1 MRAFNKLFPASVL
14 ASALFLSACGQ
25 TATEPDLVPRN
36 LTDASVVAEYCGEKA
51 RKVSNLIVGAA
62 ESPVNSVKRKQLEAW
77 GLDPKNDEQIRQ
89 ARSAIHNRTQVQCG
103 ADGKPLGL
111 SADQLFAADVCLP
124 ENERKA
130 LKPEGAKTTDH
141 LKAKCR
147 EVGQATFDS
156 LSTTHKQ
163 RPTTQSYQKDLAND
177 DLRKVAFAAAYM
189 KTTKQSQD
197 NNVPPSDTE
206 DQANAIRAMFP
217 GVTAADLGIGSDAI
231 DHGKHTIEKGGG
243 VFLDAADRY
252 LKTKEEIAAFL
263 GESNNPK
270 AVVARDH
277 ILKAAIAAGG
287 EDERV
292 RVMTGEGFIPIQL
305 KGASQILGT
314 SYFQDGQVKIV
325 DQWRQSLPGDIYWL
339 YFTYDEV
346 DGKVVRKLVPEAT
359 LRADCANVNGTQIR
373 IVRPDTPPAPSVTQ
387 PPGEEKCPP
396 GTVMQPN
403 GECHIAPPPVC
414 VNCGQPVCTENC
426 VPLQP
431 KDYTQGSG
439 YQGNAPT
446 GSGLNADPGPGEY
459 KAPSQMEQPPSTPYV
474 APAAPAPQPAPVQQP
489 GGTVIPAPNPNPTPF
504 TPAPEEPGVN
514 PAPVPGSTEPPR
526 NEGEIDNPWG

>member
-1 MRAFNKLFPASVL
+1 MRAVKKVLGTSLIAAALLLSGCGTPENKSEV
-14 ASALFLSACGQ
+14 
-25 TATEPDLVPRN
+25 RN
-36 LTDASVVAEYCGEKA
+36 LSDPAVIAAYCKDTVKTASDTVAKAADAKEGTGNRNA
-51 RKVSNLIVGAA
+51 
-62 ESPVNSVKRKQLEAW
+62 VKAW
-77 GLDPKNDEQIRQ
+77 GLDPNNLEQLKKV
-89 ARSAIHNRTQVQCG
+89 SADLHARTQVECG
-103 ADGKPLGL
+103 PDGKPLSL
-111 SADQLFAADVCLP
+111 SADQLFATEVCLP

-130 LKPEGAKTTDH
+130 LKPEGAATTDH

-156 LSTTHKQ
+156 LSAAHKQ
-163 RPTTQSYQKDLAND
+163 QPTTQAYQKDLASD

-217 GVTAADLGIGSDAI
+217 GVTAEDLGIGSAAI
-231 DHGKHTIEKGGG
+231 DHGNHTIEKGGG

-277 ILKAAIAAGG
+277 ILNAAIAAGG

-346 DGKVVRKLVPEAT
+346 DGKVARKLVPEAT

-387 PPGEEKCPP
+387 PPGEETCPP

-403 GECHIAPPPVC
+403 GECKPPIG
-414 VNCGQPVCTENC
+414 NPVCTENC
-426 VPLQP
+426 TPLQP

-459 KAPSQMEQPPSTPYV
+459 KAPNQMEQPPSTPYV
-474 APAAPAPQPAPVQQP
+474 APATPAPQPAPVQQQD
-489 GGTVIPAPNPNPTPF
+489 GTVIPAPNPNPTPF